1 MKVIQS
7 IEEEMHMLN
16 RDEIKEYC
24 EDEPNS
30 YGTGMLLSFIIGAV
44 IAIMMV
50 WGISMLEV

>member
-7 IEEEMHMLN
+7 TEEGMHMLN

-30 YGTGMLLSFIIGAV
+30 YGAGMLLSFIIGAI
-44 IAIMMV
+44 IAIVMV
-50 WGISMLEV
+50 WGISMLKV